1 MGPQLGIPAA
11 LRRYGLTVETV
22 AGWETRGS
30 ATFNPRGVVCH
41 WTAGPKA
48 GDRPS
53 LRICIN
59 GRKGLPGPLCNVFL
73 TRAGVAVVVAAGRA
87 NHAGAGGWNGLTGN
101 SSVFGIEAEAS
112 GNEWTEAQRSA
123 YPRVVA
129 ALVDLAGGN
138 VANVCGHYEWATPAG
153 RKVDIAGYTMQL
165 MRAQV
170 SGLRL
175 GGGPATLTTENM
187 TRLQDLVGAAP
198 DGVWGPDTARAV
210 QAWLGVTADGV
221 FGPTSTKALQ
231 LVVGV
236 NPDGIWGP
244 ATTDA
249 LNRYLEETD
258 MPTPKDLTDH
268 FETVA
273 PGWSWGPRNAASA
286 DRKLTEVLAN
296 VAALTEAV
304 AQEGDLDVSAIK
316 AAVADALAE
325 HTEQMA
331 AIVESLRTTV
341 DGLSDRIDAEA
352 REALTA
358 ALDRAREA
366 VTA

>member
-30 ATFNPRGVVCH
+30 TTFNPRGVVCH
-41 WTAGPKA
+41 WTAGPKT

-53 LRICIN
+53 LRICIY
-59 GRKGLPGPLCNVFL
+59 GRTGLPGPLCNVFL

-87 NHAGAGGWNGLTGN
+87 NHAGTGGWNGLTGN

-153 RKVDIAGYTMQL
+153 RKVDIAGYTMEL

-170 SGLRL
+170 AGLRL
-175 GGGPATLTTENM
+175 GGGPATLTGENM
-187 TRLQDLVGAAP
+187 TRLQTLVGATT
-198 DGVWGPDTARAV
+198 DGVWGPATVRAV
-210 QAWLGVTADGV
+210 QTWLGVKADGV

-231 LVVGV
+231 TVVGV

-249 LNRYLEETD
+249 LNRYLEEND
-258 MPTPKDLTDH
+258 MPTPTEIAAALLDAEVPREGLADLWPAAEGEPT
-268 FETVA
+268 TLRKVLA
-273 PGWSWGPRNAASA
+273 WSDAQVLGAQRRTAAVEA
-286 DRKLTEVLAN
+286 KVEVLQAA
-296 VAALTEAV
+296 VAALAN
-304 AQEGDLDVSAIK
+304 GS
-316 AAVADALAE
+316 DA
-325 HTEQMA
+325 
-331 AIVESLRTTV
+331 
-341 DGLSDRIDAEA
+341 AEA
-352 REALTA
+352 IRQAGEEAAAKIEA
-358 ALDRAREA
+358 ALPAEITYRRE
-366 VTA
+366 V